1 MIVSATVTYDS
12 SEEEDVRVGRTRVGR
27 RLHPRKEIADQLL
40 VVVAATAPLV
50 GRRLQ
55 EIAGLD
61 PTAPLI
67 AS

>member
-12 SEEEDVRVGRTRVGR
+12 SEEEDVRCVGR
-27 RLHPRKEIADQLL
+27 RLQDIAGLDP
-40 VVVAATAPLV
+40 TAPLV

-61 PTAPLI
+61 PTAPLVGR
-67 AS
+67 